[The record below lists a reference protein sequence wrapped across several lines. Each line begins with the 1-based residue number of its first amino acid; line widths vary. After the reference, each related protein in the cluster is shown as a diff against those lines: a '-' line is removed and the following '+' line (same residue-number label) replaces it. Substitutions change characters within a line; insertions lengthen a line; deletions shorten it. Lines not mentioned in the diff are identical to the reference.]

1 MVKPTTANSSSD
13 YLKNSGNFFNIIQ
26 NDLVSNLEAD
36 VLHGSQIGFGFQ
48 DLVIEIGNDLRNKSF
63 YYSWPVV
70 GHIRHPSIDKF
81 NLVSGKK
88 ILGADLDKAD
98 WTNIFNYAP
107 KASRS
112 QKLAASSNQVYAFTL
127 KVPRGET
134 LGVGSFSDLFTTT
147 RSLLGKSQNNFD
159 TSPSLAASNSAQTS
173 LDFQDLT
180 AEIGRGFGDS
190 ENRYSW
196 SVIEHNDSLFVGTLN
211 LTNGG
216 EVWRTSL
223 DQTDWTKV
231 LDFGTQVD
239 GVRELVTYQNQ
250 IYAFTTGFRITEP
263 SGFVSSDNGES
274 WSEITGGPL
283 ESRINESVRT
293 SIVYNGLLYVGTF
306 DSSGAEVWTFNGT
319 SWNIIKKFSSEI
331 EEISSFI
338 EFEDKLYVGVWNQG
352 SYFFTG
358 DTFDI
363 DVTPSFGGRRFESN
377 NGGVIDTV
385 IFQDQLYLSTWNF
398 INGFSLF
405 RTADP
410 LTGQWEI
417 VTSNGF
423 SDRNNAYGWSMAV
436 YDDPVTTVEG
446 DELYLG
452 TFNTGLYD
460 SNNQPFDGLAKLYST
475 SDGDNWQQVSLPDFG
490 QFTWGIR
497 NLVVTT
503 SDKLLLGTAT
513 NYLVP
518 EGDEVGTQVWIADL

>member
-1 MVKPTTANSSSD
+1 MVEQSTANRPKGF
-13 YLKNSGNFFNIIQ
+13 LGTPNTPFN
-26 NDLVSNLEAD
+26 
-36 VLHGSQIGFGFQ
+36 FQ
-48 DLVIEIGNDLRNKSF
+48 DSVIEIVQGLGDKSF
-63 YYSWPVV
+63 YNSSAMEYGGSSFFGIFSAAIGSKV
-70 GHIRHPSIDKF
+70 GGI
-81 NLVSGKK
+81 G
-88 ILGADLDKAD
+88 LDELDRAKVTD
-98 WTNIFNYAP
+98 FSPQDYQSQEMVNYP
-107 KASRS
+107 
-112 QKLAASSNQVYAFTL
+112 NQVYAFTL
-127 KVPRGET
+127 MAPIDKT
-134 LGVGSFSDLFTTT
+134 LDISSFSDLPKTT
-147 RSLLGKSQNNFD
+147 RIPLGGSQDDLD
-159 TSPSLAASNSAQTS
+159 TVPGLAVLNSAQTS
-173 LDFQDLT
+173 LNFQDLT

-196 SVIEHNDSLFVGTLN
+196 SVIEHNGSLFVGTLN

-223 DQTDWTKV
+223 DQTNWTKV

-239 GVRELVTYQNQ
+239 GIRELVTYQNQ
-250 IYAFTTGFRITEP
+250 IYAFTTGFRLTEP

-274 WSEITGGPL
+274 WSEIIGGPL
-283 ESRINESVRT
+283 ESRVNESVRT
-293 SIVYNGLLYVGTF
+293 STVFNNLLYVGTF

-319 SWNIIKKFSSEI
+319 SWNLAKKFSSEI
-331 EEISSFI
+331 EEISDFI
-338 EFEDKLYVGVWNQG
+338 EFEGELYAGVWNQG

-385 IFQDQLYLSTWNF
+385 VFQDQLYLSTWNF

-417 VTSNGF
+417 VTRNGF
-423 SDRNNAYGWSMAV
+423 GDRNNAYGWSMAV
-436 YDDPVTTVEG
+436 YDDPLTTVKG

-452 TFNTGLYD
+452 TFNSGLYD
-460 SNNQPFDGLAKLYST
+460 SNSQPSDGLAELYST

-497 NLVVTT
+497 NVVVTT
-503 SDKLLLGTAT
+503 SDKLILGTAT